1 MSNTI
6 KAHIRNGFVFNLA
19 DLHHDMEFLWNRD
32 TIIRQ
37 IVSTPGSKRMRGLLR
52 SEAMNDLLC
61 SHDLSSEME
70 QYFGCAPILGGL
82 QLNRVYPGEE
92 GSASLPEHM
101 DYPYFANRA
110 YSHPEGPPL
119 VVQVIIALDDFTEVN
134 GATRYMDEGV
144 EKVLTMKA
152 GDAFFM
158 RGDVLHRVG
167 VNETNLPRS
176 AILLNFHPYFIRTMS
191 DPEKIAGIPL
201 DEVRPKLSHL
211 FNFRTHLVENLKWVS
226 EGSPKNRVLNGFLPQ
241 EIEAVKL
248 GLKTEVHMPPREP
261 LYYVG
266 EEVTLTSGGAK
277 VDVVIESCKI
287 DKVRHC
293 SSLAAKRE
301 GISAHPVKGMSV
313 GPEYRMGDIKL
324 SHTPDEAFIELWNM
338 KNPNVP
344 FVPGMHCLKIG
355 FRILK

>member
-1 MSNTI
+1 MNN
-6 KAHIRNGFVFNLA
+6 KLEPHIQKGFVFNLE
-19 DLHHDMEFLWNRD
+19 DLRHDMEMLWGRD

-61 SHDLSSEME
+61 AHDLIDKME
-70 QYFGCAPILGGL
+70 EYFGCAPILGGL

-92 GSASLPEHM
+92 GSGSLPEHM
-101 DYPYFANRA
+101 DYPYFANNA

-119 VVQVIIALDDFTEVN
+119 VVQVIIALDDFTEMN
-134 GATRYMDEGV
+134 GATRYMQDGV
-144 EKVLTMKA
+144 EKILTMKA

-167 VNETNLPRS
+167 VNETSLPRS
-176 AILLNFHPYFIRTMS
+176 AILLNFHPYFIRPMS

-201 DEVRPKLSHL
+201 DQVRHKLAPL
-211 FNFRTHLVENLKWVS
+211 FNFRTHLIENLKWVS
-226 EGSPKNRVLNGFLPQ
+226 EGSPENRVLKGFLPQ

-248 GLKTEVHMPPREP
+248 GLKTEARMPSTGS

-266 EEVTLTSGGAK
+266 EKVTLASGGAK
-277 VDVVIESCKI
+277 IDVVIESCKI
-287 DKVRHC
+287 DDLNC
-293 SSLAAKRE
+293 SSLVAKKE
-301 GISAHPVKGMSV
+301 GISAHRVTGMSV
-313 GPEYRMGDIKL
+313 GPEYRMGDIQL

-344 FVPGMHCLKIG
+344 FVRGMHCLKIG